1 MLFSSSVSITVR
13 PFSWYGLR
21 RFVIPPR
28 LLPPPPALCAAACSP
43 TSTAV
48 MCTFISLAAPCVP
61 FAAAAAAAAAW
72 ATLAAGGKGKATLT
86 GIALLPPLGP
96 AAGPAGAPGGDTIGG
111 PIWTIVAIPG
121 FIDAAVAMATSLLTK
136 QLPPC
141 ASSLASVRWIDLS
154 LRNGHLVMPAVQPC
168 SRQSSPCSRQQ
179 GMKRA
184 PGGYVRLQARSCRN
198 ATLVPKG
205 AGNHPISK
213 MPITILIFFAGVIGD
228 IESCS
233 MALNPKPLAL
243 NPKPLRVA
251 QSRACAPRASPVSSF

>member
-61 FAAAAAAAAAW
+61 FAAAAAAAAW

-86 GIALLPPLGP
+86 GMAQLPPLAP

-121 FIDAAVAMATSLLTK
+121 FIDAAVAMATSLLTE

-141 ASSLASVRWIDLS
+141 ASSLASVRCIDLS

-184 PGGYVRLQARSCRN
+184 PG
-198 ATLVPKG
+198 
-205 AGNHPISK
+205 
-213 MPITILIFFAGVIGD
+213 
-228 IESCS
+228 
-233 MALNPKPLAL
+233 
-243 NPKPLRVA
+243 
-251 QSRACAPRASPVSSF
+251 